1 MNGTFPAIAIDVGC
15 AASRIARE
23 IKMLVSGIKSKP
35 VYRGLAP
42 CLAGQRHLL
51 IAQGQG
57 GEAIARLAEAF
68 GTGAAGIE
76 VYYSAESALGADQSQ
91 RVQALST
98 MRTRCYAY
106 SQQLESDLD
115 SIFSS
120 ARMGVRLYIAG
131 TERFIWD
138 ITRLANAVGI
148 GNADIQQEH
157 ADSHARQVVCVHC
170 NALTYPVTT
179 NIVACSGCGRHLLV
193 RDHFSRRL
201 NAYMGLQIDAEVP
214 AELPPVTEVFFP

>member
-1 MNGTFPAIAIDVGC
+1 LNGGFSAIAIDVDC

-23 IKMLVSGIKSKP
+23 IEMLVSGIKSKP
-35 VYRGLAP
+35 VYRALAP
-42 CLAGQRHLL
+42 CPAGQRHLL
-51 IAQGQG
+51 VAQGGG
-57 GEAIARLAEAF
+57 GEAIARLVDAF
-68 GTGAAGIE
+68 GAGAAEIE
-76 VYYSAESALGADQSQ
+76 VYYSAESVLGADQSQ

-98 MRTRCYAY
+98 VRTRCY
-106 SQQLESDLD
+106 SHCQQLESDLE
-115 SIFSS
+115 SVFSS
-120 ARMGVRLYIAG
+120 ARMGLRLYIAG

-138 ITRLANAVGI
+138 ITRLANAFGI
-148 GNADIQQEH
+148 GDAEIQQEH
-157 ADSHARQVVCVHC
+157 ADSHARQVACVHC

-214 AELPPVTEVFFP
+214 AELPPVKEVFFP